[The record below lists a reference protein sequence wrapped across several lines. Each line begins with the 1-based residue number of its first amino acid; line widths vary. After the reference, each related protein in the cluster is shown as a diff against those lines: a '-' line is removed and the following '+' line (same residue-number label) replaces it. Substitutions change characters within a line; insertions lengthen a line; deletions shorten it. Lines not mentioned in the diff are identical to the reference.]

1 MSTYLL
7 TWNPDRWAWAELSRA
22 VDLVREE
29 GSALRRWS
37 CGNTRKIEVGD
48 RVFLLRQGVE
58 PRGIIAS
65 GTVIEPPYEGL
76 HWDPNVSKLALY
88 VDVKFDALLDPESD
102 DILPRELLDEPP
114 FFGMHWNTQSSGTTI
129 PANVA
134 SALEEVWG
142 ELLDELPD
150 KPTITSGPAELYEG
164 TAYTVMLT
172 GHERN
177 RQARQDCIDHYGA
190 WCFLCKLNFANKYG
204 PAGEGYIHVHHLSP
218 LSKGDNVPHEVDPV
232 EDLRPVC
239 PNCHAII
246 HRRTPPYSMEEMQ
259 ELLEDHG

>member
-177 RQARQDCIDHYGA
+177 RQARQD
-190 WCFLCKLNFANKYG
+190 
-204 PAGEGYIHVHHLSP
+204 
-218 LSKGDNVPHEVDPV
+218 
-232 EDLRPVC
+232 
-239 PNCHAII
+239 
-246 HRRTPPYSMEEMQ
+246 
-259 ELLEDHG
+259 